1 MEKITIRKENG
12 LTEIIING
20 NLNIHS
26 IDLLEVRFRDIIAE
40 SGTTNT
46 IAVNCENLDS
56 IDSSGLGMLISLS
69 KQAEKNDITKSLYKI
84 FIFGIY
90 LSFLCLNMSVLT
102 RLTEYFLFIEVLLVP
117 NLIFLASKNK
127 RKVHF

>member
-26 IDLLEVRFRDIIAE
+26 IDLLEIQFRDIISE
-40 SGTTNT
+40 SATTKA
-46 IAVNCENLDS
+46 IAVNCEKLDS

-69 KQAEKNDITKSLYKI
+69 KQAEKKDIPFYLCGLSRRVSTLFDISNLDRYFNITSLENFRKI
-84 FIFGIY
+84 AH
-90 LSFLCLNMSVLT
+90 
-102 RLTEYFLFIEVLLVP
+102 P
-117 NLIFLASKNK
+117 
-127 RKVHF
+127 